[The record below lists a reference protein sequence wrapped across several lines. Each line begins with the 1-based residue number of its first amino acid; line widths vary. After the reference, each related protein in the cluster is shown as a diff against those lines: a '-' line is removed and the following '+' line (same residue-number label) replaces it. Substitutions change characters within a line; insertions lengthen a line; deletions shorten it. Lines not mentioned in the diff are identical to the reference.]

1 VSQHSSLICNCGG
14 QVSKKHIIIESKLL
28 KNLLSGD
35 IILVDLGFDIE
46 EEVGI
51 VQAIL
56 HRSQIPA

>member
-14 QVSKKHIIIESKLL
+14 QVSKKHIINESKLL

-35 IILVDLGFDIE
+35 IILADLGFDI